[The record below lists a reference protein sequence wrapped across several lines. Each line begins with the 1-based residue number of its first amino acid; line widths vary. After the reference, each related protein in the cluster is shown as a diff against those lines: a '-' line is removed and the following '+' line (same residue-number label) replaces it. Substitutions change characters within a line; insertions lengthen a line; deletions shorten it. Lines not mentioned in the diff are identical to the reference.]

1 MKIIEAMKRVK
12 LNNEKVADLR
22 AKIGQNS
29 AHLSYETPLYGENQA
44 KQVSEWVQSCL
55 DISQE
60 NVRLLVAIQRTNLA
74 TSVTIDLGGKS
85 VTKSI
90 AEWVWRRRTYAE
102 QDAGTISM
110 LSDRNLKEGL
120 VPSSTGG
127 APQEVKI
134 VRNFDPALRDAA
146 REVYRSEPHLIDSAL
161 EIVNA
166 TTDLVE

>member
-29 AHLSYETPLYGENQA
+29 AHLSYETPLYGDKQPA
-44 KQVSEWVQSCL
+44 QVSEWVQACL
-55 DISQE
+55 DISKE

-74 TSVTIDLGGKS
+74 TSVTIELGGKP

-102 QDAGTISM
+102 QDAGTIAM
-110 LSDRNLKEGL
+110 LTDRGLKEGL

-127 APQEVKI
+127 EPQQVKI
-134 VRNFDPALRDAA
+134 VRNFDPVLRDQA
-146 REVYRSEPHLIDSAL
+146 REMFRAEPHLIDSAL